1 MRANFE
7 LYSAKTVPSTYSWD
21 LGVPTIDYTN
31 IKTISAGLGVN
42 FVVGSEYTQAT
53 PSTNTTEITGYAP
66 FVELVFVS
74 ILEPTNFRLPSM
86 FLGVERVAD
95 FGDYYN
101 SKNSTKKE
109 GTINNT
115 AFCHTYVM
123 PGLYSIKFTQT
134 EYVNNKVNNA
144 RFIGTCLQKH
154 CIEWSWSQLKCTLD
168 SQVTWKKTK
177 KNLNTTTGEGILAKK
192 WIFEPCTEEWAFGDR
207 VYVEKTQK
215 LDKKRDPLSWQWY
228 NFLKTP
234 IGNLNT
240 ATTWASSGFQQP
252 QELTWEQASSP
263 CTPYLNFQGYDVV
276 WKWNYIRKDI
286 SFDPVHALSLTWN
299 QAVKE
304 KPTNITWNYTSLFCP
319 GDTMNLELSTFKQT
333 VTKTAYVR
341 VLEIPPKAV
350 IEVIQPRE
358 PLLRLTPLT
367 VRLSPRYVNCG
378 SFPIEKIVWD
388 MGDGSP
394 LLTQRRW
401 APTLEHPFVY
411 SELAEN
417 DPTDPRVYTGS
428 LENDPNDPRNYDVEH
443 TYYRTLQG
451 PHSFYP
457 SMTAYASSTGTYDT
471 AAAVVG
477 PLLFPVKEEEFK
489 INLIQSELTSH
500 GKVYIGEINKNVAV
514 WRADK

>member
-21 LGVPTIDYTN
+21 LGTPTVDYTN
-31 IKTISAGLGVN
+31 IKTISAGTGVKY
-42 FVVGSEYTQAT
+42 VSGSSFGQAT

-66 FVELVFVS
+66 FVELVFIS
-74 ILEPTNFRLPSM
+74 TLEPTNFRLPNM
-86 FLGVERVAD
+86 FLGIERVAD

-101 SKNSTKKE
+101 SKNSRKKE
-109 GTINNT
+109 GTINTT

-123 PGLYSIKFTQT
+123 PGLYSIEFEQT
-134 EYVNNKVNNA
+134 EYVNTKINNA
-144 RFIGTCLQKH
+144 RFIGTCLQKY
-154 CIEWSWSQLKCTLD
+154 CIEWSWSQLKCTPD
-168 SQVTWKKTK
+168 SQITWKITK
-177 KNLNTTTGEGILAKK
+177 EKQNLTTGEGLSSKK
-192 WIFEPCTEEWAFGDR
+192 WMFEPCTDQWAFGDR

-215 LDKKRDPLSWQWY
+215 LDNKRDPLAWQWY

-240 ATTWASSGFQQP
+240 PTVWASSGFQQP
-252 QELTWEQASSP
+252 QEFTWEDASSP
-263 CTPYLNFQGYDVV
+263 CWPYMNYQGEDVV
-276 WKWNYIRKDI
+276 WKWRYITKDV
-286 SFDPVHALSLTWN
+286 SVDPVHSINLTWN

-304 KPTNITWNYTSLFCP
+304 KPTNVTWNYTSLYCP
-319 GDTMNLELSTFKQT
+319 GDLINMELSAFKQT

-350 IEVIQPRE
+350 IEVIQPEE

-367 VRLSPRYVNCG
+367 VKLSPKNVISG

-394 LLTQRRW
+394 LITQRRW
-401 APTLEHPFVY
+401 APTLSLPFVY
-411 SELAEN
+411 SGSTEN
-417 DPTDPRVYTGS
+417 DPH
-428 LENDPNDPRNYDVEH
+428 DPRNYDVEH

-477 PLLFPVKEEEFK
+477 PLLFPPKTEDFK
-489 INLIQSELTSH
+489 INLIQSEMTSY
-500 GKVYIGEINKNVAV
+500 GKVYIGEINNNVAV